1 MIIFISISYRMDRC
15 IYMNEIRHYGVKG
28 MKWGVRRNLIS
39 NARESHALRKSTTE
53 RRKEIQRRGTIKEP
67 ALKGY
72 SKRQLKDLSYMRQR
86 DPKGRNDKEYKNR
99 RAVASEFYK
108 EFDKLGKAAFE
119 KSKGMNHPAAWDDIA
134 DVFGRGANSKLYY
147 SYMDK
152 YVKATVDDLNQSK
165 RFGKNKNR
173 NAVEKAV
180 KNIYEKELLDNDKR
194 RLSNDTIDYMSN
206 NNGDFKKAVELLYN
220 NTYPYAEYLKDTGQ
234 TENMREVLN
243 KWF

>member
-1 MIIFISISYRMDRC
+1 MIIFISIGYRMDRR
-15 IYMNEIRHYGVKG
+15 IHMNEIRHYGVKG
-28 MKWGVRRNLIS
+28 MKWGVRRNLIN
-39 NARESHALRKSTTE
+39 NARERHNLRKSTSE
-53 RRKEIQRRGTIKEP
+53 RRKEIRRMGTIKEP

-72 SKRQLKDLSYMRQR
+72 SKRQLKYISYMRKL
-86 DPKGRNDKEYKNR
+86 DPKGRHDEEYKNR
-99 RAVASEFYK
+99 REVASEFYK
-108 EFDKLGKAAFE
+108 EFAKLQLKKE
-119 KSKGMNHPAAWDDIA
+119 DELE
-134 DVFGRGANSKLYY
+134 RGANSKLYY

-234 TENMREVLN
+234 TENMREVFN

>member
-1 MIIFISISYRMDRC
+1 MIIFISVGYRMDRR

-28 MKWGVRRNLIS
+28 MKWGVRRNLIN
-39 NARESHALRKSTTE
+39 NAIERHNLRKSTTE

-72 SKRQLKDLSYMRQR
+72 SKRQLKDLSYMWNL
-86 DPKGRNDKEYKNR
+86 DHKGRHDKDYKNR

-152 YVKATVDDLNQSK
+152 YVKATVYDLNQSK

-180 KNIYEKELLDNDKR
+180 KNIYEKEILDNEKR
-194 RLSNDTIDYMSN
+194 QFSNDTIDYMSN
-206 NNGDFKKAVELLYN
+206 HNGDFKKAVELLYN

-234 TENMREVLN
+234 TENMREVFN

>member
-1 MIIFISISYRMDRC
+1 MIIFISISYRMDRR

-28 MKWGVRRNLIS
+28 MKWGVRRNLIN
-39 NARESHALRKSTTE
+39 NARERHNLRKSTTE
-53 RRKEIQRRGTIKEP
+53 RRKEIRRMGTIKEP

-72 SKRQLKDLSYMRQR
+72 SNRQLKYISYMRKL
-86 DPKGRNDKEYKNR
+86 DPKGRHDDEYKNR
-99 RAVASEFYK
+99 REVASEFYK
-108 EFDKLGKAAFE
+108 EFAKLQLKKE
-119 KSKGMNHPAAWDDIA
+119 DELE
-134 DVFGRGANSKLYY
+134 RGANSNLYY

-180 KNIYEKELLDNDKR
+180 KNIYEKQILDNDKR

>member
-1 MIIFISISYRMDRC
+1 MGVF
-15 IYMNEIRHYGVKG
+15 YMNENRHYGVKG
-28 MKWGVRRNLIS
+28 MKWGVRRNLIN
-39 NARESHALRKSTTE
+39 NARESHNLRKSTTE

-72 SKRQLKDLSYMRQR
+72 SKRQLKDISYMRQR
-86 DPKGRNDKEYKNR
+86 DPKGRHDEEYKNR

-108 EFDKLGKAAFE
+108 EFDKLGKEAFE
-119 KSKGMNHPAAWDDIA
+119 KSKGWNHPARWDDIEE
-134 DVFGRGANSKLYY
+134 VFGRGANSKLYY

-173 NAVEKAV
+173 DAVEKAV

-234 TENMREVLN
+234 TENMREVFN

>member
-1 MIIFISISYRMDRC
+1 MIIFISIGYRMDRR

-28 MKWGVRRNLIS
+28 MKWGVRRNLIN
-39 NARESHALRKSTTE
+39 NARERHNLRKSTTE

-72 SKRQLKDLSYMRQR
+72 SKRQLKYLSYMRKL
-86 DPKGRNDKEYKNR
+86 DPKGRHDKEYENR

-108 EFDKLGKAAFE
+108 EFAKLQLKKE
-119 KSKGMNHPAAWDDIA
+119 DEL
-134 DVFGRGANSKLYY
+134 GRGANSKLYY

-180 KNIYEKELLDNDKR
+180 KNIYEKEILDNDKR

-206 NNGDFKKAVELLYN
+206 NDGDFKKAVELLYN

-234 TENMREVLN
+234 TENMREVFN

>member
-1 MIIFISISYRMDRC
+1 MIIFISIGYRMDRR

-28 MKWGVRRNLIS
+28 MKWGVRRNLIN
-39 NARESHALRKSTTE
+39 NARERHNLRKSTTE

-72 SKRQLKDLSYMRQR
+72 SKRQLKYLSYMRKL
-86 DPKGRNDKEYKNR
+86 DPKGRHDKEYENR

-108 EFDKLGKAAFE
+108 EFAKLQLKKE
-119 KSKGMNHPAAWDDIA
+119 DQLE
-134 DVFGRGANSKLYY
+134 RGANSKLYY

-180 KNIYEKELLDNDKR
+180 KNIYEKEILDNDKR

-206 NNGDFKKAVELLYN
+206 NDGDFKKAVELLYN

-234 TENMREVLN
+234 TENMREVFN

>member
-1 MIIFISISYRMDRC
+1 MIIFISISYRMDRR

-28 MKWGVRRNLIS
+28 MKWGVRRNLIN
-39 NARESHALRKSTTE
+39 NARERHDLRKSTAE
-53 RRKEIQRRGTIKEP
+53 RRKEIQRKGTIKEP

-72 SKRQLKDLSYMRQR
+72 SKRQLKYLSYMRKL
-86 DPKGRNDKEYKNR
+86 DPNGRHDKEYKNR
-99 RAVASEFYK
+99 RAVAYEFYK
-108 EFDKLGKAAFE
+108 EFDKLGKVAFE
-119 KSKGMNHPAAWDDIA
+119 KSKGQNHPAGWDDIEEA
-134 DVFGRGANSKLYY
+134 FGRGANSKLYY

-173 NAVEKAV
+173 DAVEKAV

-206 NNGDFKKAVELLYN
+206 NNGDFKKAVELLYK
-220 NTYPYAEYLKDTGQ
+220 NTYPYTEYLKDTGQ
-234 TENMREVLN
+234 MDRMSEMFNQWR
-243 KWF
+243 